1 MKKATRRATAFAIVL
16 VTAGVVAAAGGTP
29 SFHPVP
35 PVLVIHSTAP
45 MGTTGTI
52 SLQNDDAVDVTV
64 GSITRALSCD
74 AEVTATVAV
83 GPPFDVTATSA
94 QPLTIHCS
102 GAPMTGMKR
111 CLFHVNNGSGSGS
124 GSAYFDTEGV
134 CEYGLMP
141 SLGPNSSTLN
151 FGDVAVGGS
160 SMVTTAVHNNSPT
173 TITQLYFQTTD
184 LDDNFKIGMPCNP
197 DARECDAT
205 ISGVS
210 MGSDASFV
218 VKCTPQTAGLHTAAL
233 YVASNSSQYAS
244 APIML
249 TCNGVSSANPALSLT
264 GSPVDIGA
272 IEVINA
278 TGSGAVHLRNAGSG
292 TLQIK
297 SVQVTGAT
305 GADWTYLASGQCS
318 GALPPICNL
327 TANQQVDIDVTFDP
341 SAIGTRDASLLV
353 QYYDTADRSTS
364 VPLMG
369 VGRGATLSL
378 VGGPTSIDFG
388 LVPVNVISQVT
399 FQLANQGNRDLTT
412 VTLGGAPSGPFAL
425 SPSPTASV
433 AMNSATTITASCH
446 PTAAGTFAT
455 TFTASAPDAFM
466 SPPISIPATCQG
478 TTMAVYSNPTTI
490 SLGEIRTLTTPVPT
504 PVMLLGTTPVQ
515 ITGIALETVNPR
527 LSLTGAPGTTPVA
540 VQLHVDPSS
549 DGDLANA
556 ILVTSNAGMLR
567 IPITGKVVTA
577 DFTVPPVISLGT
589 FCVNAP
595 TTASALALTS
605 TGTATIRLTAPHMS
619 SVSSAFDLA
628 LSTPSSYPSII
639 TPGAQATVGITPKRQ
654 SVAGGQH
661 DEIVWSTDVANRT
674 EERTM
679 VSALF
684 VADGGAIAPSSLMF
698 GKVPIHIDTRMP
710 QSVTFQNCD
719 TTPIMIADPELD
731 PPFTIDSPN
740 FPHTLAPNET
750 VTFSVGF
757 HPTKLGVYVQT
768 MRITSMQLS
777 APLEVSLTGEAISG
791 SGDGDGGLGDGLDP
805 KSFYGC
811 SGCSARE
818 PSGGLLIGLAF
829 AAALRRRRRR

>member
-16 VTAGVVAAAGGTP
+16 LAAGIVAAAPGTP
-29 SFHPVP
+29 NFHPVP

-52 SLQNDDAVDVTV
+52 LLQNDDAADVTV

-74 AEVTATVAV
+74 AEVTATVAL
-83 GPPFDVTATSA
+83 GPPFDVAAGSSK
-94 QPLTIHCS
+94 PLTIHCS

-111 CLFHVNNGSGSGS
+111 CLFHVNNASGL
-124 GSAYFDTEGV
+124 AYFDTEGV
-134 CEYGLMP
+134 CEYGFMP
-141 SLGPNSSTLN
+141 SLGPNSATLN
-151 FGDVAVGGS
+151 FGNVAVGGS
-160 SMVTTAVHNNSPT
+160 SMIATAVHNNSPT

-184 LDDNFKIGMPCNP
+184 LEDNFKIGMPCNP

-218 VKCTPQTAGLHTAAL
+218 VKCTPQTAGLHTASL
-233 YVASNSSQYAS
+233 YVASNSSQYAMP
-244 APIML
+244 PILL
-249 TCNGVSSANPALSLT
+249 TCNGTSSTNPALSLT
-264 GSPVDIGA
+264 GSPVDIGE
-272 IEVINA
+272 IEVINS
-278 TGSGAVHLRNAGSG
+278 TGSGAVHLRNAGGG

-305 GADWTYLASGQCS
+305 SADWTYLASGQCS

-327 TANQQVDIDVTFDP
+327 TANQQVDIDVAFDP
-341 SAIGTRDASLLV
+341 SAIGTRDASLLI
-353 QYYDTADRSTS
+353 QYFDTADRSTT

-388 LVPVNVISQVT
+388 LVPVNVTSQVT
-399 FQLANQGNRDLTT
+399 FQLANQGNRNLTT
-412 VTLGGAPSGPFAL
+412 VTLGGAPSGPFVL
-425 SPSPTASV
+425 SPSPTTSV
-433 AMNSATTITASCH
+433 AMNSTTTITASCH
-446 PTAAGTFAT
+446 PTAAGSFAT

-490 SLGEIRTLTTPVPT
+490 SLGEIRTMTTPAPT
-504 PVMLLGTTPVQ
+504 PVMLLGITPVQ
-515 ITGIALETVNPR
+515 ITGIALETVNAR

-540 VQLHVDPSS
+540 VQLRVDPSS

-577 DFTVPPVISLGT
+577 DFTVPPVTSLGT

-595 TTASALALTS
+595 TPSSSLALTS
-605 TGTATIRLTAPHMS
+605 TGTATIRLTAPHMDS
-619 SVSSAFDLA
+619 ATSAFDLS
-628 LSTPSSYPSII
+628 LSTPSSYPSSV
-639 TPGAQATVGITPKRQ
+639 TPGAQATVRITPKRQ
-654 SVAGGQH
+654 SFAGGRH

-710 QSVTFQNCD
+710 QSVTLQNCD
-719 TTPIMIADPELD
+719 TTPIMIADPELG

-768 MRITSMQLS
+768 MRITSLQL
-777 APLEVSLTGEAISG
+777 ATPLEVSLTGEAISG
-791 SGDGDGGLGDGLDP
+791 SGDGDGGLGDGRDP

-811 SGCSARE
+811 SGCSTRE
-818 PSGGLLIGLAF
+818 PSGGLLTGLAF
-829 AAALRRRRRR
+829 AAALRRRRRRRR

>member
-1 MKKATRRATAFAIVL
+1 MKKATRRTTALAIVL
-16 VTAGVVAAAGGTP
+16 LSAGVAASPGMP
-29 SFHPVP
+29 NFHPVP

-45 MGTTGTI
+45 TGTTGTI
-52 SLQNDDAVDVTV
+52 LLQNDDSFDVTV

-74 AEVTATVAV
+74 AEVTATVAM
-83 GPPFDVTATSA
+83 GPPFDVMAGSA
-94 QPLTIHCS
+94 KPLTIQCS

-111 CLFHVNNGSGSGS
+111 CLFHVNNAS

-141 SLGPNSSTLN
+141 SLGPNSQALN
-151 FGDVAVGGS
+151 FGNVAVGGS
-160 SMVTTAVHNNSPT
+160 SMISTAVHNNSPT

-184 LDDNFKIGMPCNP
+184 LEDNFKVGMPCNP
-197 DARECDAT
+197 DARECDAA

-218 VKCTPQTAGLHTAAL
+218 VKCTPQTAGPHTASL
-233 YVASNSSQYAS
+233 YVASNSSQYAMP
-244 APIML
+244 PILL
-249 TCNGVSSANPALSLT
+249 TCNGVSSSSPVLSLT
-264 GSPVDIGA
+264 GSPIDIGE

-278 TGSGAVHLRNAGSG
+278 TGSGAVHLRNAGGG
-292 TLQIK
+292 TLLIK

-305 GADWTYLASGQCS
+305 AADWTYLASGQCA
-318 GALPPICNL
+318 GALPPTCNL
-327 TANQQVDIDVTFDP
+327 TANQQVDIGVTFDP
-341 SAIGTRDASLLV
+341 SAIGTRDASLLI
-353 QYYDTADRSTS
+353 QYYDTADRSTT
-364 VPLMG
+364 VPLLG

-388 LVPVNVISQVT
+388 LVPVNVTSQVT

-412 VTLGGAPSGPFAL
+412 VTLGGAPSGPFTL
-425 SPSPTASV
+425 SPSPMTSV
-433 AMNSATTITASCH
+433 SMNSTTTITASCR
-446 PTAAGTFAT
+446 PTAAGTFST

-466 SPPISIPATCQG
+466 SPPIAIPATCQG
-478 TTMAVYSNPTTI
+478 TTMAVYSTPTTI
-490 SLGEIRTLTTPVPT
+490 SLGEVRTMTTPAAT
-504 PVMLLGTTPVQ
+504 PVMILGTTPVQ
-515 ITGIALETVNPR
+515 VTSIALETMDTR
-527 LSLTGAPGTTPVA
+527 LSLTGTPGTTPVA
-540 VQLHVDPSS
+540 VQLRVDPTA

-556 ILVTSNAGMLR
+556 ILVASNAGMLR

-577 DFTVPPVISLGT
+577 DFTVPPVTSLGT
-589 FCVNAP
+589 FCVNASTP
-595 TTASALALTS
+595 PSVLALTS
-605 TGTATIRLTAPHMS
+605 TGTATIRLTAPRMDS
-619 SVSSAFDLA
+619 TASAFDLA
-628 LSTPSSYPSII
+628 LSSPSSYPSII
-639 TPGAQATVGITPKRQ
+639 MPGAKATIAITPKRQ
-654 SVAGGQH
+654 SFAGGQH
-661 DEIVWSTDVANRT
+661 GEIVWSTDVANRT

-684 VADGGAIAPSSLMF
+684 VSDGGAIAPSSLMF
-698 GKVPIHIDTRMP
+698 GKVPIHLDTAMP
-710 QSVTFQNCD
+710 QSVTLQNCD

-750 VTFSVGF
+750 ATFSVGF

-768 MRITSMQLS
+768 MRITSMQLD

-791 SGDGDGGLGDGLDP
+791 SGDGDGGTGDDLDP

-811 SGCSARE
+811 SGCSTRE